1 MPTNWKKKITQALS
15 HSAVG
20 LLLPPTVA
28 AAPASWTGAQLC
40 AVSLPTLRW
49 LSIPLPP
56 TQQWGGKVLE
66 PRVGKLE
73 GRTDRATK
81 CLETATNSVPITIP
95 PNHAGDPLLTPG
107 TKSRSSP
114 LPGNLSLRYPC
125 PLKPLLPLSTISCLN
140 SVFSL
145 TPSTPIFSCPIL
157 SSPSAPVLETTYF
170 LKKMECVSRKGGL
183 WSSLLGTTEENRDVQ
198 PAGEI
203 IWAQRIMGRWN
214 HKELFGLPRPT
225 LHFLVK
231 VTEAQR

>member
-1 MPTNWKKKITQALS
+1 MPTNWKKKITQALF

-56 TQQWGGKVLE
+56 TQLWGGKVLE

-81 CLETATNSVPITIP
+81 CLETATNSIPITIP

-140 SVFSL
+140 SVFGL

-170 LKKMECVSRKGGL
+170 FKKNGMCFQERRALVITIRNYRGKQRCLACRRDYLSSKNYGKMEPQGTF
-183 WSSLLGTTEENRDVQ
+183 WITSSNSS
-198 PAGEI
+198 
-203 IWAQRIMGRWN
+203 
-214 HKELFGLPRPT
+214 FSS
-225 LHFLVK
+225 
-231 VTEAQR
+231 